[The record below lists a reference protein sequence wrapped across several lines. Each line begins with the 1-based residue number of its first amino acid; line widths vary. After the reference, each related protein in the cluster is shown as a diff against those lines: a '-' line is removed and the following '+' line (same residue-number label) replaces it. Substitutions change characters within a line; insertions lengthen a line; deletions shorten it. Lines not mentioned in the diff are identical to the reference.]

1 MAALGSNRSID
12 GGLNGGPQR
21 AQCGIVD
28 HFLARGEHE
37 LQRWGVD
44 DINPGGPRIRSIDF
58 FDRRQSTGDIDAV
71 KIDER
76 LIHEGIAASKP
87 VDPATIPI
95 LDAMRS
101 LEELFARH
109 NSAVKKH

>member
-58 FDRRQSTGDIDAV
+58 FDRRQSTGDLAAV
-71 KIDER
+71 KLDAR
-76 LIHEGIAASKP
+76 LIHEVLDAPKEA
-87 VDPATIPI
+87 DPATNPFLAP
-95 LDAMRS
+95 LDPPQDTLPRPN
-101 LEELFARH
+101 FTG
-109 NSAVKKH
+109 K

>member
-37 LQRWGVD
+37 LQRCGVD
-44 DINPGGPRIRSIDF
+44 DLNPGGPRLRSIHF
-58 FDRRQSTGDIDAV
+58 FDRLQSTHSLYPVTLYAP
-71 KIDER
+71 
-76 LIHEGIAASKP
+76 LIPDFISAPTSAASSP
-87 VDPATIPI
+87 HPFLSSFST
-95 LDAMRS
+95 LLQS
-101 LEELFARH
+101 FLYT
-109 NSAVKKH
+109 